1 MPLTA
6 ASAGA
11 RWRSGS
17 AQKAPPGALGWDAG
31 GVTTAPMSRR
41 EVSPLELFYDLVF
54 VFAVSQL
61 SHHLLTHLSWRGA
74 GETAIILVAV
84 CGVWAATSFDVTL
97 LDVTLGRTKLLLV
110 VLMVLGLFMN
120 AGITDAFEGNGWMFV
135 APLLAILLG
144 HNLVMSRL
152 APTALLRRHY
162 ARSLVWSIGSAPLWV
177 IGAAATHA
185 HRAAWWALAAAIEL
199 LGFWLAHPLPGRRL
213 RSEHHDFDVD
223 HMLERLRLFLII
235 LFGETVL
242 TIGRVITQA
251 PLSPATALAAL
262 GVLVAL
268 LCLWAMYFGGGE
280 RLIAA
285 QLGRTADPIRAVRLG
300 ANVTYGVL
308 AGLVA
313 VAVGSQLAIADPLGR
328 GSVPLAILLCGGIVV
343 YLGSQAW
350 YFRVVV
356 RAAWA
361 ERLAACAAVVF
372 VGLLAVWVAPLIGV
386 LVLDGVLVA
395 AAALLIRVHQ
405 RAADDATTRGGNV
418 SHEAR

>member
-1 MPLTA
+1 
-6 ASAGA
+6 
-11 RWRSGS
+11 
-17 AQKAPPGALGWDAG
+17 
-31 GVTTAPMSRR
+31 MSRR

-61 SHHLLTHLSWRGA
+61 SDHLLGHLSWRGA

-97 LDVTLGRTKLLLV
+97 LDVSLGRTKLLLV

-120 AGITDAFEGNGWMFV
+120 AGITAAFEASAWLFV
-135 APLLAILLG
+135 VPLLAILLG

-162 ARSLVWSIGSAPLWV
+162 AQALIWSVGSAPIWI
-177 IGAAATHA
+177 IGAATTPA
-185 HRAAWWALAAAIEL
+185 HRGAWWAGAALIEL

-213 RSEHHDFDVD
+213 RSEHHDFDAD
-223 HMLERLRLFLII
+223 HLLERLRLLLII

-242 TIGRVITQA
+242 TIGHVIAEA
-251 PLSPATALAAL
+251 PFTLATAVAAV

-268 LCLWAMYFGGGE
+268 LCLWATYFGGGE
-280 RLIAA
+280 RLVAA
-285 QLGRTADPIRAVRLG
+285 HLGTTADPIRAVRLG

-328 GSVPLAILLCGGIVV
+328 GSVPLAMLLCGGSAL
-343 YLGSQAW
+343 YLASLAW
-350 YFRVVV
+350 YFRVAV
-356 RAAWA
+356 RAAWV
-361 ERLAACAAVVF
+361 ERLEVGAAVVL
-372 VGLLAVWVAPLIGV
+372 VGVLAVRVPP
-386 LVLDGVLVA
+386 LVA
-395 AAALLIRVHQ
+395 VLALDAVLLVAVVVLFRVH
-405 RAADDATTRGGNV
+405 RRVANDAAISGGNF